1 MRTISRVSEF
11 TAQQSAASKHSA
23 AQEHMT
29 VATRTLKLRWDGAN
43 RDVCVRI
50 FAPEQQAP
58 CEWSCTYEIDW
69 PEGMRKCAA
78 HGADSV
84 QALLLALKM
93 IGSEIYASDY
103 HKSGALSSAD
113 SWQGYG
119 FPVPPSLRGLL
130 IGDDAKYL

>member
-1 MRTISRVSEF
+1 MVI
-11 TAQQSAASKHSA
+11 
-23 AQEHMT
+23 
-29 VATRTLKLRWDGAN
+29 ATRTLKLHQDGADC
-43 RDVCVRI
+43 DVCIRI

-58 CEWSCTYEIDW
+58 GEWSCTYEIDW
-69 PEGMRKCAA
+69 PEGTRKFAA

-84 QALLLALKM
+84 QALLLALNM
-93 IGSEIYASDY
+93 IGSEIYASNY

-113 SWQGYG
+113 AWQGYG